1 MSDESSRKSTETGA
15 AVDRVAQFTAFRQR
29 MNERILAE
37 DNQVVRRFFAL
48 DTQTYKD
55 GALDVKTKEM
65 LGLVASLV
73 LRCDDCISY
82 HVAQCK
88 DAGVKRDEFF
98 EVFSVGLV
106 VGGSIVI
113 PHLRRAVDFL
123 DKVEAG
129 GESASDAAP
138 A

>member
-1 MSDESSRKSTETGA
+1 MSTGGSHEANASDQAVPDRLREFTE
-15 AVDRVAQFTAFRQR
+15 FRQR

-48 DTQTYKD
+48 DTQTYKA
-55 GALDVKTKEM
+55 GALDLKTKEL
-65 LGLVASLV
+65 LGLVASMV
-73 LRCDDCISY
+73 LRCDDCVSY

-88 DAGVKRDEFF
+88 DAGVNRDEFF
-98 EVFSVGLV
+98 EAFSVGLV

-123 DKVEAG
+123 DQLE
-129 GESASDAAP
+129 AP
-138 A
+138 ATPNHTHD

>member
-1 MSDESSRKSTETGA
+1 MS
-15 AVDRVAQFTAFRQR
+15 DRVAEFTAFRQR

-48 DTQTYKD
+48 DTQTYKA
-55 GALDVKTKEM
+55 GALDLKTKEM
-65 LGLVASLV
+65 LGLVASMV
-73 LRCDDCISY
+73 LRCDDCIAY
-82 HVAQCK
+82 HVAQCQQ
-88 DAGVKRDEFF
+88 AGVSREEFF

-123 DKVEAG
+123 DQLEA
-129 GESASDAAP
+129 AA
-138 A
+138 AGA

>member
-1 MSDESSRKSTETGA
+1 MEDSN
-15 AVDRVAQFTAFRQR
+15 DRVRQFTDFRKR

-37 DNQVVRRFFAL
+37 PNQVVRRFFAL
-48 DTQTYKD
+48 DTQTYHA
-55 GALDVKTKEM
+55 GALDVKTKEL

-82 HVAQCK
+82 HVAQCRE
-88 DAGVKRDEFF
+88 AGVSRDEMF
-98 EVFSVGLV
+98 ETFSVGLV

-123 DKVEAG
+123 DRLEAG
-129 GESASDAAP
+129 DDVAQGPHDHG
-138 A
+138 

>member
-1 MSDESSRKSTETGA
+1 MSTDAGE
-15 AVDRVAQFTAFRQR
+15 DRVAAFSEFRKR

-48 DTQTYKD
+48 DTQTYRP
-55 GALDVKTKEM
+55 GALDGKTKEL

-82 HVAQCK
+82 HVAQCRQ
-88 DAGVKRDEFF
+88 AGASREEMF
-98 EVFSVGLV
+98 ETFSVGLV

-123 DKVEAG
+123 DRL
-129 GESASDAAP
+129 ESGADPS
-138 A
+138 